1 MNLEVRQRI
10 QQRKITKLVKESE
23 EIVISGMGGRFP
35 LSNSTDQ
42 FSQNLYNNV
51 DMITPDDNEERWP
64 KRKSNSFLFTQ
75 SVIQLINRV

>member
-1 MNLEVRQRI
+1 MDSKVIQRI
-10 QQRKITKLVKESE
+10 EKRKITKLVKESE

-64 KRKSNSFLFTQ
+64 KRKSN
-75 SVIQLINRV
+75 

>member
-64 KRKSNSFLFTQ
+64 KRKSN
-75 SVIQLINRV
+75 